1 MTSESFSIK
10 WKKFFNVFLK
20 NGVVFRAEFSEMPC
34 REKIGRRETLN
45 LKYDLEK
52 YFEGKVVDFL
62 KHPVK
67 LQLSDFSIS
76 VLEKVRKIPYGETLS
91 YGEIAKILKTGPRAV
106 GQALKRNPV
115 PVIIPCHRIVG
126 VKGIGGYSQ
135 GINLKK
141 ILLELEG
148 NQILA

>member
-1 MTSESFSIK
+1 
-10 WKKFFNVFLK
+10 
-20 NGVVFRAEFSEMPC
+20 MPC